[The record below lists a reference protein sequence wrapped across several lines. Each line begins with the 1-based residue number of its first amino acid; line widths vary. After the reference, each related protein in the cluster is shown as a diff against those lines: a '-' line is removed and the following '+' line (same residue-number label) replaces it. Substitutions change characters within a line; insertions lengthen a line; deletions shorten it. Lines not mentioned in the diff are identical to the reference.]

1 MLKVSVP
8 LQTVCTTRKYY
19 SIKLKVRTSSTVLWD
34 SVDFKSKLIN
44 AVELHGFWRGLELQA
59 EKMR

>member
-8 LQTVCTTRKYY
+8 LQIVCTTRKYY
-19 SIKLKVRTSSTVLWD
+19 SVKLKVRTSSTVLWD

-44 AVELHGFWRGLELQA
+44 AVELHSFWRGLELQA
-59 EKMR
+59 EKRR